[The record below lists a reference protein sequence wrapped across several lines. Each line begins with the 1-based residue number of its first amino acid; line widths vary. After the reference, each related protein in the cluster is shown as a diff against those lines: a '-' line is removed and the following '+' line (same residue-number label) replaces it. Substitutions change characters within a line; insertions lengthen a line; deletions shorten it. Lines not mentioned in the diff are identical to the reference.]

1 MKISVIK
8 MKKHPI
14 DELFARKLAEHRQ
27 EPSQKAFEKFQARL
41 QEKQTKRRGGFF
53 AINRN
58 WAYYAAAAG
67 VVAMLTIGVLS
78 QNNTADTN
86 VAANDKSSTQVEA
99 IKQPGSLV
107 TQERQALIA
116 KAKTNNAAVSINKT
130 LPNSTTDGQELA
142 ANKKKV
148 TIKVPAV
155 EEKAIIHPEQSV
167 NALAL
172 NQQVEIQPLHAETL
186 AAKNAT
192 ALNDKPIPATSKYN
206 VGESIV
212 LIVAPIEENTL
223 AAVNE
228 VESSSAEEKREKEKS
243 FLAKL
248 YGEYKNFKYG
258 EKVDLKK
265 IGVKDAV
272 ARVDEGLFK
281 EEREDVRDFVQ
292 RRISRMQKR
301 EEEYK

>member
-1 MKISVIK
+1 

-41 QEKQTKRRGGFF
+41 QEKQTKRRGGVF

-78 QNNTADTN
+78 QNNTTDTN
-86 VAANDKSSTQVEA
+86 LAVNNKSSTQVEA
-99 IKQPGSLV
+99 IKQPDSPI
-107 TQERQALIA
+107 TKESQALIA
-116 KAKTNNAAVSINKT
+116 KTEAKDVEFNNNKA
-130 LPNSTTDGQELA
+130 LPNGSAGSQEIA
-142 ANKKKV
+142 ANNKRV
-148 TIKVPAV
+148 TLKAPVAGQ
-155 EEKAIIHPEQSV
+155 KAIDNTEQPD

-172 NQQVEIQPLHAETL
+172 NPQVNVQPLHVETL
-186 AAKNAT
+186 AGKNAT
-192 ALNDKPIPATSKYN
+192 AFNDKPTSATSKYN
-206 VGESIV
+206 VGESIT

-228 VESSSAEEKREKEKS
+228 VESSLVEEKREKEKS

-301 EEEYK
+301 EEDYK

>member
-1 MKISVIK
+1 

-41 QEKQTKRRGGFF
+41 QEKQTKRRGGVF

-67 VVAMLTIGVLS
+67 VVAVLTIGVLS
-78 QNNTADTN
+78 QNNTPGTN
-86 VAANDKSSTQVEA
+86 LVANNTSTKKVEA
-99 IKQPGSLV
+99 IKQPAAPEV
-107 TQERQALIA
+107 KENEALIA
-116 KAKTNNAAVSINKT
+116 RAENNTPELGRQATAGKITVAQIKPATTNKETLKLPASDDKVIIDTPQAADALASNAKDELKPLPLETLAGKNTIALKEKPASAASKYHLGESVTLIVTPIEDNSLAARNESNNA
-130 LPNSTTDGQELA
+130 LA
-142 ANKKKV
+142 
-148 TIKVPAV
+148 
-155 EEKAIIHPEQSV
+155 EEKA
-167 NALAL
+167 
-172 NQQVEIQPLHAETL
+172 
-186 AAKNAT
+186 
-192 ALNDKPIPATSKYN
+192 
-206 VGESIV
+206 
-212 LIVAPIEENTL
+212 
-223 AAVNE
+223 
-228 VESSSAEEKREKEKS
+228 EKDKS

-258 EKVDLKK
+258 EKVDLKR

-292 RRISRMQKR
+292 RRIVRMQKR
-301 EEEYK
+301 EEDFR

>member
-1 MKISVIK
+1 

-41 QEKQTKRRGGFF
+41 QEKQTKRRGGVF
-53 AINRN
+53 AVNRN

-86 VAANDKSSTQVEA
+86 LAANDKNSTQVET
-99 IKQPGSLV
+99 IKQPDSPI
-107 TQERQALIA
+107 TKESQTLIA
-116 KAKTNNAAVSINKT
+116 KTDDAVISNKT
-130 LPNSTTDGQELA
+130 LPNSKAGSHEIA
-142 ANKKKV
+142 ANSKRAVLKAPLAQEK
-148 TIKVPAV
+148 TINNT
-155 EEKAIIHPEQSV
+155 EQPD

-172 NQQVEIQPLHAETL
+172 NKQIEVQPLHVETL
-186 AAKNAT
+186 AGKNTMAF
-192 ALNDKPIPATSKYN
+192 NDKPTPATSKYN

-212 LIVAPIEENTL
+212 LIVAPIEDNTL
-223 AAVNE
+223 ASVNE

>member
-1 MKISVIK
+1 

-41 QEKQTKRRGGFF
+41 QEKQTKRRGGVF

-67 VVAMLTIGVLS
+67 VVAVLTIGVLS
-78 QNNTADTN
+78 QNNTGGN
-86 VAANDKSSTQVEA
+86 NLAANNTSSKKVEA
-99 IKQPGSLV
+99 VKQPLAPEGK
-107 TQERQALIA
+107 ENKALIA
-116 KAKTNNAAVSINKT
+116 RAENNTPELGSQATAGKITVAQNKAAITNKETVKLPAPEDKVIIDTPQAANALASNAKDELKPLPLETLAGKNTIALKEKPASAASKYHLGESVTLIVTPIEDNSLAALNESNNAQA
-130 LPNSTTDGQELA
+130 
-142 ANKKKV
+142 
-148 TIKVPAV
+148 
-155 EEKAIIHPEQSV
+155 EEKA
-167 NALAL
+167 
-172 NQQVEIQPLHAETL
+172 
-186 AAKNAT
+186 
-192 ALNDKPIPATSKYN
+192 
-206 VGESIV
+206 
-212 LIVAPIEENTL
+212 
-223 AAVNE
+223 
-228 VESSSAEEKREKEKS
+228 EKDKS

-258 EKVDLKK
+258 EKVDLKR

-292 RRISRMQKR
+292 RRIVRMQKR
-301 EEEYK
+301 EEDFR

>member
-1 MKISVIK
+1 

-41 QEKQTKRRGGFF
+41 QEKQTKRRGGVF

-67 VVAMLTIGVLS
+67 VVAVLTIGVLS
-78 QNNTADTN
+78 QNNTGGN
-86 VAANDKSSTQVEA
+86 NLAANNTSSKKVEA
-99 IKQPGSLV
+99 VKQPLAPEV
-107 TQERQALIA
+107 KENTALIA
-116 KAKTNNAAVSINKT
+116 RAENNTPELGSRATAGKITVAQNKAAITNKETVKLPASEDKVIIDTPQAANALASNTKDELKPLPLETLAGKNTIALKEKPASAASKYHLGESVTLIVTPIEDNSLAALKESNNAQA
-130 LPNSTTDGQELA
+130 
-142 ANKKKV
+142 
-148 TIKVPAV
+148 
-155 EEKAIIHPEQSV
+155 EEKA
-167 NALAL
+167 
-172 NQQVEIQPLHAETL
+172 
-186 AAKNAT
+186 
-192 ALNDKPIPATSKYN
+192 
-206 VGESIV
+206 
-212 LIVAPIEENTL
+212 
-223 AAVNE
+223 
-228 VESSSAEEKREKEKS
+228 EKDKS

-258 EKVDLKK
+258 EKVDLKR

-292 RRISRMQKR
+292 RRIVRMQKR
-301 EEEYK
+301 EEDLR